1 MCLASVSLIVLMA
14 VISSDSVFDVN
25 GAVSPEGFEYSVDG
39 SGYVTITG
47 YTGANEVVIPDT
59 IDGRSVRYIGE
70 SAFEN
75 KTAIT
80 SITIPDSVTT
90 IYGSAFE
97 GCTALTKAVIG
108 NNVSSLGNYA
118 FEGCTSLT
126 KIFLPSKVNAL
137 GFGVFMDCSGLQ
149 TIKFMGNAPANVG
162 DD

>member
-97 GCTALTKAVIG
+97 GCTALTKKQCQL
-108 NNVSSLGNYA
+108 LGQLCIRGMHIPDEDLSAEQGERARVRSIHGLLRSAND
-118 FEGCTSLT
+118 
-126 KIFLPSKVNAL
+126 KIHGQCA
-137 GFGVFMDCSGLQ
+137 GQCR
-149 TIKFMGNAPANVG
+149 
-162 DD
+162 